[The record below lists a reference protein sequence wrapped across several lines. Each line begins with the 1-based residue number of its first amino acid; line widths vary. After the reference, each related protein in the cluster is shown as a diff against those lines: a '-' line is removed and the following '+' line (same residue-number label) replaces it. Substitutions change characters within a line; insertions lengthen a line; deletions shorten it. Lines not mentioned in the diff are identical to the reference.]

1 MTGTSIVALTVLI
14 SGTRTV
20 SLTILDFDGVTVS
33 TTVPLADDSVIDH
46 LDHSNP
52 GDITVSLRQ
61 A

>member
-1 MTGTSIVALTVLI
+1 
-14 SGTRTV
+14 
-20 SLTILDFDGVTVS
+20 VS

-61 A
+61 T